1 MDDKA
6 VRAGDAIEATL
17 SGRIAEVYQKAL
29 ERAVKNNRRFL
40 TNVKQLDERAEKLK
54 AQGWETKKID
64 AWRKEEM
71 MRLLREQ
78 RVVQNIA
85 EEMNRAGIE
94 IAPEIKKRMADIY
107 KVNSDMMFSRL
118 NDSTNINFT
127 LVPRRQVEIIL
138 DDTQSVFSK
147 LAYQHLGQN
156 RVIRQRLQSE
166 LAQATLLGESQEK
179 LIARIQK
186 VTGMAEYQARRVAQ
200 TERTR
205 VQSQARADALHEA
218 AGMGITVTKRWST
231 RMVRSRDSHIALNGV
246 EIPENEK
253 FVTIWGNTLDY
264 PGDPSAPAREVV
276 NCHCVLVPDVKT
288 SKETASRQTETV
300 PTEEMLAGAKRGKPM
315 TFAEADDY
323 HVNPNYGADPGYS
336 INCQSCVPTFEAR
349 LRGFNVE
356 ALPNRRG
363 SASEA
368 LSRQTNLI
376 WIDKETGEHP
386 KYISDRNAQS
396 PRKYLAFIRETVK
409 PGERYSIEFTWKGRI
424 SSGHIVNLDRNEN
437 GELRIKD
444 NQRGK
449 GEKSEWAGDEQV
461 LEYLRKIKYNA
472 TLYGNK
478 YPTVPKLLRLDT
490 LEFDKEFAEKIMKAV
505 E

>member
-40 TNVKQLDERAEKLK
+40 TNVKQLDERVEKLK

-179 LIARIQK
+179 LIARLQK

-231 RMVRSRDSHIALNGV
+231 RMVRSRDSHVALNGV

-288 SKETASRQTETV
+288 SA
-300 PTEEMLAGAKRGKPM
+300 A
-315 TFAEADDY
+315 
-323 HVNPNYGADPGYS
+323 N
-336 INCQSCVPTFEAR
+336 
-349 LRGFNVE
+349 
-356 ALPNRRG
+356 
-363 SASEA
+363 
-368 LSRQTNLI
+368 
-376 WIDKETGEHP
+376 
-386 KYISDRNAQS
+386 
-396 PRKYLAFIRETVK
+396 
-409 PGERYSIEFTWKGRI
+409 PGE
-424 SSGHIVNLDRNEN
+424 
-437 GELRIKD
+437 
-444 NQRGK
+444 
-449 GEKSEWAGDEQV
+449 
-461 LEYLRKIKYNA
+461 YL
-472 TLYGNK
+472 
-478 YPTVPKLLRLDT
+478 
-490 LEFDKEFAEKIMKAV
+490 
-505 E
+505 

>member
-1 MDDKA
+1 MEDKA

-17 SGRIAEVYQKAL
+17 SGRITEVYQKAL

-179 LIARIQK
+179 LIARLQK

-231 RMVRSRDSHIALNGV
+231 RMVRSRDSHVALNGV

-253 FVTIWGNTLDY
+253 FVTIWGNALDY

-288 SKETASRQTETV
+288 
-300 PTEEMLAGAKRGKPM
+300 P
-315 TFAEADDY
+315 
-323 HVNPNYGADPGYS
+323 
-336 INCQSCVPTFEAR
+336 
-349 LRGFNVE
+349 
-356 ALPNRRG
+356 
-363 SASEA
+363 
-368 LSRQTNLI
+368 
-376 WIDKETGEHP
+376 
-386 KYISDRNAQS
+386 
-396 PRKYLAFIRETVK
+396 
-409 PGERYSIEFTWKGRI
+409 
-424 SSGHIVNLDRNEN
+424 
-437 GELRIKD
+437 
-444 NQRGK
+444 
-449 GEKSEWAGDEQV
+449 
-461 LEYLRKIKYNA
+461 
-472 TLYGNK
+472 
-478 YPTVPKLLRLDT
+478 
-490 LEFDKEFAEKIMKAV
+490 
-505 E
+505 

>member
-17 SGRIAEVYQKAL
+17 SGRIAEAYQKAL

-107 KVNSDMMFSRL
+107 KINSDMMFSRL

-179 LIARIQK
+179 LIARLQK

-231 RMVRSRDSHIALNGV
+231 RMVRSRDSHVALNGV

-288 SKETASRQTETV
+288 SGANSDNRLKNSAENDIIDS
-300 PTEEMLAGAKRGKPM
+300 EESA
-315 TFAEADDY
+315 
-323 HVNPNYGADPGYS
+323 ADPGKKANSIEKAFRYS
-336 INCQSCVPTFEAR
+336 DAWGDEYSPIDRASFASMPADAQQRAADGIRKAQELFKLDTLPQKIGFGDM
-349 LRGFNVE
+349 RG
-356 ALPNRRG
+356 AYG
-363 SASEA
+363 MYSETTRTLT
-368 LSRQTNLI
+368 LSRTRCK
-376 WIDKETGEHP
+376 DPEE
-386 KYISDRNAQS
+386 
-396 PRKYLAFIRETVK
+396 AFSTMIHELTHYYDHK
-409 PGERYSIEFTWKGRI
+409 
-424 SSGHIVNLDRNEN
+424 SGHIAESVYKQALKEM
-437 GELRIKD
+437 GLRANSKQTYSLMRETIGLFND
-444 NQRGK
+444 TDI
-449 GEKSEWAGDEQV
+449 GDAHE
-461 LEYLRKIKYNA
+461 I
-472 TLYGNK
+472 
-478 YPTVPKLLRLDT
+478 
-490 LEFDKEFAEKIMKAV
+490 FAFGIEKAV
-505 E
+505 SGRGNALAKKMLEIVLKGVK